1 MVFELLPSGTIIPS
15 FKFTT
20 FNLWSKSKEGV
31 MNIIFTVYLI
41 VICFLTSKEVKSI
54 QQKGFK
60 YFIQFWSLINW
71 SLFGCSFGAF
81 PMYLYK
87 IYALHDFMNDFKMN
101 KSINLSTLSELN
113 ETLEIL
119 LAFCSFFVTL
129 KMIELLK
136 LNKNLGYLTKTIK
149 KSQKDLIPFLIV
161 LIIIWLAF
169 VQLMY
174 LFYIEKT
181 SGYSTFIKSMETS
194 FLILLGKFELKP
206 LVQSNYT
213 IGALLFT
220 SYNCIVL
227 ILMIS
232 LLLTILSD
240 HFSKTKN
247 ESKLKDTKT
256 VFDQLLSKF
265 KFQTKPIEKTN
276 DSFKDIFEIFELR
289 SKELVNNLKNQIDGQ
304 KKVVSELNIITIEH
318 FSNNL

>member
-1 MVFELLPSGTIIPS
+1 
-15 FKFTT
+15 
-20 FNLWSKSKEGV
+20 
-31 MNIIFTVYLI
+31 
-41 VICFLTSKEVKSI
+41 
-54 QQKGFK
+54 
-60 YFIQFWSLINW
+60 
-71 SLFGCSFGAF
+71 
-81 PMYLYK
+81 
-87 IYALHDFMNDFKMN
+87 MNDFKMN

-181 SGYSTFIKSMETS
+181 YGYSTFIKSMETT

-213 IGALLFT
+213 IGVLIFS
-220 SYNCIVL
+220 SYNFILL
-227 ILMIS
+227 ILMIN
-232 LLLTILSD
+232 LMLKILGD

-247 ESKLKDTKT
+247 ESNLKGAKT
-256 VFDQLLSKF
+256 VFDHFISKL
-265 KFQTKPIEKTN
+265 KFQAKSNERTYKTYKEIN
-276 DSFKDIFEIFELR
+276 EIFELR
-289 SKELVNNLKNQIDGQ
+289 SKELVKNLKKQIETQ
-304 KKVVSELNIITIEH
+304 KKVVSELNIIAIEH